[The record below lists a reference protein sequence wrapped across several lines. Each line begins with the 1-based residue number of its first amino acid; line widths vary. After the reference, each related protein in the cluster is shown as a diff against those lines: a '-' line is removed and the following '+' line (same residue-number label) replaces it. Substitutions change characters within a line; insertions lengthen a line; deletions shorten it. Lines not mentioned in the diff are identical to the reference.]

1 MGSTTFATY
10 AEGKTAKE
18 AFEQAREDAF
28 YYNGHAGY
36 TGTIA
41 EKTTFVMIP
50 VPANTDPLEYASK
63 LIDDDDSRISNKWGD
78 AGCIDLKN
86 DRFYFFGWASC

>member
-1 MGSTTFATY
+1 MGATTFATF
-10 AEGKTAKE
+10 AEGKTANE
-18 AFEQAREDAF
+18 AFAQAREDAF
-28 YYNGHAGY
+28 YYHGHAGY

-50 VPANTDPLEYASK
+50 VPEGADPLEYASK
-63 LIDDDDSRISNKWGD
+63 LIDEDDERVTKKWGD

-86 DRFYFFGWASC
+86 DRYYFFGWASC